1 MTSISVPALLLV
13 LELEDLELGLPVLL
27 PDELL
32 EPVELLPEPVEL
44 EPVVPEFVEDPDPW
58 EASEPV
64 EFEPEFP
71 PVPELV
77 LPLVSVPLLVPDS
90 VFVLPEPVPVEPD
103 ESVEPDELSELDD
116 PEGAES
122 FSVVVPL
129 LFGVLVLSVG
139 VCWGVDGDSVCSGEG
154 VVTVGEI
161 QSRTTLSV
169 PLPWVMSSTMP
180 AVTATANRP
189 DTTVTITA
197 VRLGL
202 RRDARSSL
210 TEYVWRERC
219 AVGRETISRGVRR
232 LAAGA
237 EAVLRVVV
245 VARVAGVEAVPRLV
259 VVSPAAAAATM
270 VFSGFSLAAASTRA
284 VDRYRRSV
292 GHPPHR
298 RRLQEVSFQMRVRN
312 HCYRHPIRRARRRH
326 HPWSPR
332 SEAFP
337 QKPATRFGRCWWR
350 LRTRCSWPRRQSPNL
365 RCRSSTPTGMR

>member
-13 LELEDLELGLPVLL
+13 LELEDLELELPVLL

-44 EPVVPEFVEDPDPW
+44 EPVVPEFVEGPDPW

-139 VCWGVDGDSVCSGEG
+139 VCWSGVDGDSVCSGEG

-161 QSRTTLSV
+161 QFRTTLSV

-210 TEYVWRERC
+210 TEYV
-219 AVGRETISRGVRR
+219 
-232 LAAGA
+232 
-237 EAVLRVVV
+237 
-245 VARVAGVEAVPRLV
+245 
-259 VVSPAAAAATM
+259 
-270 VFSGFSLAAASTRA
+270 
-284 VDRYRRSV
+284 
-292 GHPPHR
+292 
-298 RRLQEVSFQMRVRN
+298 
-312 HCYRHPIRRARRRH
+312 
-326 HPWSPR
+326 
-332 SEAFP
+332 
-337 QKPATRFGRCWWR
+337 
-350 LRTRCSWPRRQSPNL
+350 
-365 RCRSSTPTGMR
+365 

>member
-232 LAAGA
+232 LAA
-237 EAVLRVVV
+237 
-245 VARVAGVEAVPRLV
+245 
-259 VVSPAAAAATM
+259 TM

-284 VDRYRRSV
+284 GRSISSLCWASAASPEAAGSFVSDV
-292 GHPPHR
+292 GEESLLPA
-298 RRLQEVSFQMRVRN
+298 SD
-312 HCYRHPIRRARRRH
+312 
-326 HPWSPR
+326 SP
-332 SEAFP
+332 
-337 QKPATRFGRCWWR
+337 
-350 LRTRCSWPRRQSPNL
+350 CSAA
-365 RCRSSTPTGMR
+365 SSSVEPTL

>member
-13 LELEDLELGLPVLL
+13 LELEDLDLELPILL

-32 EPVELLPEPVEL
+32 EPVELLPEPVEW
-44 EPVVPEFVEDPDPW
+44 ESVVPEFVEGPDPC

-116 PEGAES
+116 PEGVES

-139 VCWGVDGDSVCSGEG
+139 VCWSGVDGDLVCSGEG

-161 QSRTTLSV
+161 QFRTTLSV

-232 LAAGA
+232 
-237 EAVLRVVV
+237 
-245 VARVAGVEAVPRLV
+245 P
-259 VVSPAAAAATM
+259 AATM

-284 VDRYRRSV
+284 GRSISSLCWASAASPEAAGSFVSDV
-292 GHPPHR
+292 GEESLLPA
-298 RRLQEVSFQMRVRN
+298 SD
-312 HCYRHPIRRARRRH
+312 
-326 HPWSPR
+326 SP
-332 SEAFP
+332 
-337 QKPATRFGRCWWR
+337 
-350 LRTRCSWPRRQSPNL
+350 CSAA
-365 RCRSSTPTGMR
+365 SSSVEPTL

>member
-154 VVTVGEI
+154 VVTVGES
-161 QSRTTLSV
+161 SR
-169 PLPWVMSSTMP
+169 
-180 AVTATANRP
+180 A
-189 DTTVTITA
+189 
-197 VRLGL
+197 
-202 RRDARSSL
+202 
-210 TEYVWRERC
+210 
-219 AVGRETISRGVRR
+219 
-232 LAAGA
+232 
-237 EAVLRVVV
+237 
-245 VARVAGVEAVPRLV
+245 
-259 VVSPAAAAATM
+259 
-270 VFSGFSLAAASTRA
+270 
-284 VDRYRRSV
+284 
-292 GHPPHR
+292 
-298 RRLQEVSFQMRVRN
+298 
-312 HCYRHPIRRARRRH
+312 
-326 HPWSPR
+326 
-332 SEAFP
+332 
-337 QKPATRFGRCWWR
+337 
-350 LRTRCSWPRRQSPNL
+350 L
-365 RCRSSTPTGMR
+365 RCPCRCLG

>member
-1 MTSISVPALLLV
+1 MALISVPALLLV
-13 LELEDLELGLPVLL
+13 LELEDLDLELPVLL

-32 EPVELLPEPVEL
+32 EPVELLPEPVEW
-44 EPVVPEFVEDPDPW
+44 ESVVPEFVEGPDPW

-64 EFEPEFP
+64 AFEPEFP

-103 ESVEPDELSELDD
+103 ELSELDD

-139 VCWGVDGDSVCSGEG
+139 VCWSGVDGDSVCSGEG

-232 LAAGA
+232 PAAGA

-245 VARVAGVEAVPRLV
+245 VSRAAGVEAVPRLV

-284 VDRYRRSV
+284 GRSISSLCWASAASPEAA
-292 GHPPHR
+292 GSF
-298 RRLQEVSFQMRVRN
+298 VSDAGEESLL
-312 HCYRHPIRRARRRH
+312 PASD
-326 HPWSPR
+326 SP
-332 SEAFP
+332 
-337 QKPATRFGRCWWR
+337 
-350 LRTRCSWPRRQSPNL
+350 CSAA
-365 RCRSSTPTGMR
+365 SSSVEPTL

>member
-13 LELEDLELGLPVLL
+13 LELEDLDLELPILL

-32 EPVELLPEPVEL
+32 EPVELLPDGLLEPVEL
-44 EPVVPEFVEDPDPW
+44 LPDGLLEPVELLPDGLLEPVELLP
-58 EASEPV
+58 EPV

-116 PEGAES
+116 PEGVES

-139 VCWGVDGDSVCSGEG
+139 VCWSGVDGDSVCSGEG
-154 VVTVGEI
+154 VVTVGEN

-180 AVTATANRP
+180 VVTATANRP

-232 LAAGA
+232 PAAGA

-284 VDRYRRSV
+284 GRSISSLCWASAASPEAA
-292 GHPPHR
+292 GSF
-298 RRLQEVSFQMRVRN
+298 VSDAGEESLL
-312 HCYRHPIRRARRRH
+312 PASD
-326 HPWSPR
+326 SPCL
-332 SEAFP
+332 A
-337 QKPATRFGRCWWR
+337 A
-350 LRTRCSWPRRQSPNL
+350 
-365 RCRSSTPTGMR
+365 SSSVEPTL

>member
-13 LELEDLELGLPVLL
+13 LELEDLELELPVLL

-139 VCWGVDGDSVCSGEG
+139 VCWSGVDGDSVCSGEG

-219 AVGRETISRGVRR
+219 AVGRETISRGV
-232 LAAGA
+232 
-237 EAVLRVVV
+237 
-245 VARVAGVEAVPRLV
+245 
-259 VVSPAAAAATM
+259 
-270 VFSGFSLAAASTRA
+270 
-284 VDRYRRSV
+284 
-292 GHPPHR
+292 
-298 RRLQEVSFQMRVRN
+298 
-312 HCYRHPIRRARRRH
+312 
-326 HPWSPR
+326 
-332 SEAFP
+332 
-337 QKPATRFGRCWWR
+337 
-350 LRTRCSWPRRQSPNL
+350 
-365 RCRSSTPTGMR
+365 

>member
-13 LELEDLELGLPVLL
+13 LELEDLDLELPILL

-32 EPVELLPEPVEL
+32 EPVELLPDGLLEPVEL
-44 EPVVPEFVEDPDPW
+44 LPEPVEWESVVPEFVEGPDPC

-219 AVGRETISRGVRR
+219 AVGRETTSRGVRR
-232 LAAGA
+232 PAAGA
-237 EAVLRVVV
+237 EAVPRPV
-245 VARVAGVEAVPRLV
+245 VASRVAGVEAVPRLV

-284 VDRYRRSV
+284 GRSISSLCWASAASPEAAGSFVSDV
-292 GHPPHR
+292 GEESLLPA
-298 RRLQEVSFQMRVRN
+298 SD
-312 HCYRHPIRRARRRH
+312 
-326 HPWSPR
+326 SP
-332 SEAFP
+332 
-337 QKPATRFGRCWWR
+337 
-350 LRTRCSWPRRQSPNL
+350 CSAA
-365 RCRSSTPTGMR
+365 SSSVEPTL

>member
-210 TEYVWRERC
+210 TGIRVARTLCSRARNNLARC
-219 AVGRETISRGVRR
+219 ATARSWCRG
-232 LAAGA
+232 GA
-237 EAVLRVVV
+237 EAGGRFTCSGCGSGAEAGSSFTCRGCSNHGVFGIFAGCRFNPRGSIDI
-245 VARVAGVEAVPRLV
+245 VALLG
-259 VVSPAAAAATM
+259 
-270 VFSGFSLAAASTRA
+270 
-284 VDRYRRSV
+284 
-292 GHPPHR
+292 
-298 RRLQEVSFQMRVRN
+298 
-312 HCYRHPIRRARRRH
+312 IRRIAGGCRK
-326 HPWSPR
+326 
-332 SEAFP
+332 F
-337 QKPATRFGRCWWR
+337 RFRC
-350 LRTRCSWPRRQSPNL
+350 
-365 RCRSSTPTGMR
+365 G

>member
-13 LELEDLELGLPVLL
+13 LELEDLELELPVLL

-32 EPVELLPEPVEL
+32 EPVELLPEPVEW
-44 EPVVPEFVEDPDPW
+44 ESVVPEFVEDPDPW

-139 VCWGVDGDSVCSGEG
+139 VCWSGVDGDSVCSGEG
-154 VVTVGEI
+154 VVTVGEN

-232 LAAGA
+232 PAAGA

-284 VDRYRRSV
+284 GRSISSLCWASAASPEAA
-292 GHPPHR
+292 GSF
-298 RRLQEVSFQMRVRN
+298 VSDAGEESLL
-312 HCYRHPIRRARRRH
+312 PASD
-326 HPWSPR
+326 SPCL
-332 SEAFP
+332 A
-337 QKPATRFGRCWWR
+337 A
-350 LRTRCSWPRRQSPNL
+350 
-365 RCRSSTPTGMR
+365 SSSVEPTL

>member
-13 LELEDLELGLPVLL
+13 LELEDLDLELPILL

-139 VCWGVDGDSVCSGEG
+139 VCWSGVDGDSVCSGEG

-161 QSRTTLSV
+161 QFRTTLSV

-180 AVTATANRP
+180 AVTATDNRP

-232 LAAGA
+232 
-237 EAVLRVVV
+237 
-245 VARVAGVEAVPRLV
+245 P
-259 VVSPAAAAATM
+259 AATM

-284 VDRYRRSV
+284 GRSISSLCWASAASPEAAGSFVSDV
-292 GHPPHR
+292 GEESLLPA
-298 RRLQEVSFQMRVRN
+298 SD
-312 HCYRHPIRRARRRH
+312 
-326 HPWSPR
+326 SP
-332 SEAFP
+332 
-337 QKPATRFGRCWWR
+337 
-350 LRTRCSWPRRQSPNL
+350 CSAA
-365 RCRSSTPTGMR
+365 SSSVEPTL

>member
-13 LELEDLELGLPVLL
+13 LELEDLDLELPILL

-44 EPVVPEFVEDPDPW
+44 EPVVPEFVEGPDPC

-139 VCWGVDGDSVCSGEG
+139 VCWSGVDGDSVCSGEG

-232 LAAGA
+232 
-237 EAVLRVVV
+237 
-245 VARVAGVEAVPRLV
+245 P
-259 VVSPAAAAATM
+259 AATM

-284 VDRYRRSV
+284 GRSISSLCWASAASPEAAGSFVSDV
-292 GHPPHR
+292 GEESLLPA
-298 RRLQEVSFQMRVRN
+298 SD
-312 HCYRHPIRRARRRH
+312 
-326 HPWSPR
+326 SP
-332 SEAFP
+332 
-337 QKPATRFGRCWWR
+337 
-350 LRTRCSWPRRQSPNL
+350 CSAA
-365 RCRSSTPTGMR
+365 SSSVEPTL

>member
-13 LELEDLELGLPVLL
+13 LELEDLELELPVLL

-71 PVPELV
+71 PVPELM

-139 VCWGVDGDSVCSGEG
+139 VCWSGVDGDSVCSGEG

-161 QSRTTLSV
+161 QFRTTLSV
-169 PLPWVMSSTMP
+169 PLPWVMNSTMP

-232 LAAGA
+232 PAAGA
-237 EAVLRVVV
+237 EAVPRVVV
-245 VARVAGVEAVPRLV
+245 VSRAAGVEAVPRLV

-270 VFSGFSLAAASTRA
+270 VFSGFSLAAASTRVGCSISSFCWA
-284 VDRYRRSV
+284 SAASPEAAGSSV
-292 GHPPHR
+292 SDAGEESLLPA
-298 RRLQEVSFQMRVRN
+298 SD
-312 HCYRHPIRRARRRH
+312 
-326 HPWSPR
+326 SP
-332 SEAFP
+332 
-337 QKPATRFGRCWWR
+337 
-350 LRTRCSWPRRQSPNL
+350 CSAA
-365 RCRSSTPTGMR
+365 SSSVEPTL

>member
-129 LFGVLVLSVG
+129 LFGALVLSVG
-139 VCWGVDGDSVCSGEG
+139 VCWSGVDGDSVCSGEG

-161 QSRTTLSV
+161 QFRTTLSV

-232 LAAGA
+232 
-237 EAVLRVVV
+237 
-245 VARVAGVEAVPRLV
+245 P
-259 VVSPAAAAATM
+259 AATM

-284 VDRYRRSV
+284 GRSISSLCWASAASPEAAGSFVSDV
-292 GHPPHR
+292 GEESLLPA
-298 RRLQEVSFQMRVRN
+298 SD
-312 HCYRHPIRRARRRH
+312 
-326 HPWSPR
+326 SP
-332 SEAFP
+332 
-337 QKPATRFGRCWWR
+337 
-350 LRTRCSWPRRQSPNL
+350 CSAA
-365 RCRSSTPTGMR
+365 SSSVEPTL

>member
-32 EPVELLPEPVEL
+32 EPVELLPDELLEPVEL
-44 EPVVPEFVEDPDPW
+44 LPDGLLEPVELLP
-58 EASEPV
+58 EPV

-116 PEGAES
+116 PEGVES

-139 VCWGVDGDSVCSGEG
+139 MCWSGVDGDSFCSGEG

-189 DTTVTITA
+189 DTAVTITA

-232 LAAGA
+232 PAAGA

-284 VDRYRRSV
+284 GRSISSLCWASAASPEAAGSFVSDV
-292 GHPPHR
+292 GEESLLPA
-298 RRLQEVSFQMRVRN
+298 SD
-312 HCYRHPIRRARRRH
+312 
-326 HPWSPR
+326 SP
-332 SEAFP
+332 
-337 QKPATRFGRCWWR
+337 
-350 LRTRCSWPRRQSPNL
+350 CSAA
-365 RCRSSTPTGMR
+365 SSSVEPTL

>member
-13 LELEDLELGLPVLL
+13 LELEDLDLELPILL

-32 EPVELLPEPVEL
+32 EPVELLPDGLLEPVEL
-44 EPVVPEFVEDPDPW
+44 LP
-58 EASEPV
+58 EPV

-180 AVTATANRP
+180 AAVTATANRP
-189 DTTVTITA
+189 DTTVTIT
-197 VRLGL
+197 LG
-202 RRDARSSL
+202 
-210 TEYVWRERC
+210 
-219 AVGRETISRGVRR
+219 I
-232 LAAGA
+232 AA
-237 EAVLRVVV
+237 
-245 VARVAGVEAVPRLV
+245 
-259 VVSPAAAAATM
+259 
-270 VFSGFSLAAASTRA
+270 
-284 VDRYRRSV
+284 
-292 GHPPHR
+292 
-298 RRLQEVSFQMRVRN
+298 
-312 HCYRHPIRRARRRH
+312 
-326 HPWSPR
+326 
-332 SEAFP
+332 
-337 QKPATRFGRCWWR
+337 
-350 LRTRCSWPRRQSPNL
+350 
-365 RCRSSTPTGMR
+365 

>member
-13 LELEDLELGLPVLL
+13 LELEDLDLELPILL

-32 EPVELLPEPVEL
+32 EPVELLPEPVEW
-44 EPVVPEFVEDPDPW
+44 ESVVPEFVEGPDPC

-139 VCWGVDGDSVCSGEG
+139 VCWSGVDGDSVCLGEG

-161 QSRTTLSV
+161 QFRTTLSV

-232 LAAGA
+232 
-237 EAVLRVVV
+237 
-245 VARVAGVEAVPRLV
+245 P
-259 VVSPAAAAATM
+259 AATM

-284 VDRYRRSV
+284 GRSISSLCWASAASPEAA
-292 GHPPHR
+292 GSF
-298 RRLQEVSFQMRVRN
+298 VSDAGEESLL
-312 HCYRHPIRRARRRH
+312 PASD
-326 HPWSPR
+326 SP
-332 SEAFP
+332 
-337 QKPATRFGRCWWR
+337 
-350 LRTRCSWPRRQSPNL
+350 CSAA
-365 RCRSSTPTGMR
+365 SSSVEPTL

>member
-1 MTSISVPALLLV
+1 MALISVPALLLV
-13 LELEDLELGLPVLL
+13 LELEDLDLELPVLL

-32 EPVELLPEPVEL
+32 EPVELLPEPVEW
-44 EPVVPEFVEDPDPW
+44 ESVVPEFVEDPDPW

-64 EFEPEFP
+64 AFEPEFP

-116 PEGAES
+116 PEGVES

-139 VCWGVDGDSVCSGEG
+139 VCWSGVDGDSVCSGEG

-161 QSRTTLSV
+161 QFRTTLSV

-232 LAAGA
+232 
-237 EAVLRVVV
+237 
-245 VARVAGVEAVPRLV
+245 P
-259 VVSPAAAAATM
+259 AATM

-284 VDRYRRSV
+284 GRSISSLCWASAASPEAA
-292 GHPPHR
+292 GSF
-298 RRLQEVSFQMRVRN
+298 VSDAGEESLL
-312 HCYRHPIRRARRRH
+312 PASD
-326 HPWSPR
+326 SPCL
-332 SEAFP
+332 A
-337 QKPATRFGRCWWR
+337 A
-350 LRTRCSWPRRQSPNL
+350 
-365 RCRSSTPTGMR
+365 SSSVEPTL

>member
-232 LAAGA
+232 LAA
-237 EAVLRVVV
+237 
-245 VARVAGVEAVPRLV
+245 
-259 VVSPAAAAATM
+259 TM
-270 VFSGFSLAAASTRA
+270 VFSGFSLAAASTRVGCSISSLCWA
-284 VDRYRRSV
+284 SAASPEAAGSFVSDAGEESLLPASDSPCSAASSSV
-292 GHPPHR
+292 
-298 RRLQEVSFQMRVRN
+298 E
-312 HCYRHPIRRARRRH
+312 
-326 HPWSPR
+326 
-332 SEAFP
+332 
-337 QKPATRFGRCWWR
+337 
-350 LRTRCSWPRRQSPNL
+350 
-365 RCRSSTPTGMR
+365 PTL

>member
-139 VCWGVDGDSVCSGEG
+139 VCWSGVDGDSVCSGEG

-232 LAAGA
+232 LAA
-237 EAVLRVVV
+237 
-245 VARVAGVEAVPRLV
+245 
-259 VVSPAAAAATM
+259 TM
-270 VFSGFSLAAASTRA
+270 VFSGFSLAAASTRVGCSISSLCWA
-284 VDRYRRSV
+284 SAASPEAAGSFVSDAGEESLLPASDSPCSAASSSV
-292 GHPPHR
+292 
-298 RRLQEVSFQMRVRN
+298 E
-312 HCYRHPIRRARRRH
+312 
-326 HPWSPR
+326 
-332 SEAFP
+332 
-337 QKPATRFGRCWWR
+337 
-350 LRTRCSWPRRQSPNL
+350 
-365 RCRSSTPTGMR
+365 PTL

>member
-232 LAAGA
+232 LAA
-237 EAVLRVVV
+237 
-245 VARVAGVEAVPRLV
+245 
-259 VVSPAAAAATM
+259 TM
-270 VFSGFSLAAASTRA
+270 VFSGFSLAAASTRVGCSISSLCWA
-284 VDRYRRSV
+284 SAASPEAAGSFVSDAGEESLLPASDSLCSAASSSV
-292 GHPPHR
+292 
-298 RRLQEVSFQMRVRN
+298 E
-312 HCYRHPIRRARRRH
+312 
-326 HPWSPR
+326 
-332 SEAFP
+332 
-337 QKPATRFGRCWWR
+337 
-350 LRTRCSWPRRQSPNL
+350 
-365 RCRSSTPTGMR
+365 PTL